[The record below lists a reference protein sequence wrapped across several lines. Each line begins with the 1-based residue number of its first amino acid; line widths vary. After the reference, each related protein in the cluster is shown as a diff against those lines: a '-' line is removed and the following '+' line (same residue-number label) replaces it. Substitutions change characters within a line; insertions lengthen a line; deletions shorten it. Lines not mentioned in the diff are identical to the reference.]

1 MRNPD
6 MLKKYHKAQ
15 KHFEKG
21 NYIRA
26 KWLFEYIT
34 MSSNVAD
41 SDSMGDINLHNYCE
55 EYIELIEEKTRNK
68 KFALFLDPIFFLLI
82 GIVVFIGVVTYLIIR
97 YAV

>member
-1 MRNPD
+1 MTNSK
-6 MLKKYHKAQ
+6 MIKKYNKAQ
-15 KHFEKG
+15 RHFEKG

-34 MSSNVAD
+34 MSTSVSD

-55 EYIELIEEKTRNK
+55 EYLELIEEKNRNN
-68 KFALFLDPIFFLLI
+68 KFSLFLDPIFFLLV
-82 GIVVFIGVVTYLIIR
+82 GILIFIGLVIFLIFK